1 MLLNVKL
8 DLCTL
13 YKISILKLNSKV
25 GRIEHYITGIKFGEK
40 NQQITKSCFKPLT
53 SIQLNIVFTQPGY
66 KLMLTKT

>member
-1 MLLNVKL
+1 MLNVEL

-13 YKISILKLNSKV
+13 YKISIWKLKSKV
-25 GRIEHYITGIKFGEK
+25 GRLEHYITGIKFEKK
-40 NQQITKSCFKPLT
+40 NQQITKSCFKQLT